1 MNTKTE
7 IPIELLHYLPVR
19 SSSTL
24 EYPFYTFLYVT
35 HGTVDID
42 LGNEFYT
49 YRINDLLLLGPNH
62 PAKLRSKENSE
73 IMLLGLTP
81 SFLED
86 HLNMTLFSS
95 CDSTLHPDQDYLPLK
110 RQISLTADLY
120 AKKDDGL
127 FFTLLGSCYMILGE
141 LQRLL
146 DDSRAP
152 EASESKYMNRVRAI
166 ADYIDQHYTEPLT
179 LPDLAKE
186 FYLTPQ
192 YLSAFFRENF
202 HTTFKNY
209 LNDQRLFYS
218 LRDLRS
224 SHLSI
229 SEIAILNGFSSFSAY
244 RKNFSRKYGI
254 TPSEFRSNYLKEQKF
269 PHLSDH
275 NGSGQST
282 YKDSADSI
290 SESISFKMTDA
301 TEKFTRKD
309 KILNIG
315 SVLNLQS
322 QDFRQRLSEIFHKF
336 GFRYIRIM
344 GMVSTSFL
352 PAMLPDYI
360 VNFQSLDTCLDFLYG
375 QKMIPFIELTRHQF
389 NFMFQDKEGFRA
401 NFIQRSDRWFH
412 LLETFLSH
420 ISTMWPQNWL
430 RQWRFEMWMTPSDS
444 AQHYTDD
451 FLRVQTLIQKYI
463 PGALIGGPGYIRC
476 LTPEEPDEIFS
487 VMKKKDIRPGFISA
501 YLTCYDYFTEDGSTR
516 PSSRCRVSPDPD
528 YPART
533 ARKLYQS
540 AKSHFHDTPFYITE
554 WTSVYYPELPIAYS
568 RFQAV
573 FFLKTQKEIN
583 PWCDLS
589 GYWLFSDMK
598 KYLPNF
604 ASSSPYIFGQ
614 GLLTADFRPTAAYYA
629 DLMIRGLGDE
639 VYSSGKN
646 YLVCRKGPGHYQIL
660 CYHYQHFLSQN
671 SAELADDPTG
681 NSIYEIFRKSP
692 SLNMQIELSDLEPG
706 IYKVQRARINWRNGC
721 PCDMLEGEFRHSNL
735 PLFEFLEKTR
745 DINGH
750 PLSEGEVSMPEYRTV
765 FLRSDGKLHLT
776 SYLSPHDI
784 IFWNVIRQV

>member
-1 MNTKTE
+1 VISKTE

-19 SSSTL
+19 SGSTIQ
-24 EYPFYTFLYVT
+24 YPFYTFLYIT
-35 HGTVDID
+35 HGLVEID
-42 LGNEFYT
+42 RGNDFHSYQK
-49 YRINDLLLLGPNH
+49 NDLLLLAPNR
-62 PAKLRSKENSE
+62 PANLKCREESE
-73 IMLLGLTP
+73 IMILGLRP

-110 RQISLTADLY
+110 RQLSLTADLY
-120 AKKDDGL
+120 AKKDAGL
-127 FFTLLGSCYMILGE
+127 SYTLLGSCYMILGE

-152 EASESKYMNRVRAI
+152 EASENKYMNRVRAI

-224 SHLSI
+224 SHMSI
-229 SEIAILNGFSSFSAY
+229 SEIAIVNGFSSFSAY
-244 RKNFSRKYGI
+244 RKNFTRKYGI
-254 TPSEFRSNYLKEQKF
+254 TPSEFRSNYMKEQKF
-269 PHLSDH
+269 PHLSD
-275 NGSGQST
+275 NSTAQSS
-282 YKDSADSI
+282 YKDSGDSI
-290 SESISFKMTDA
+290 SESVSIKMTDHA
-301 TEKFTRKD
+301 EKFQRKD

-315 SVLNLQS
+315 SILNLQS
-322 QDFRQRLSEIFHKF
+322 QDFRKKLAETFQKF
-336 GFRYIRIM
+336 DFRYVRIM

-352 PAMLPDYI
+352 PAMLPDYSI
-360 VNFQSLDTCLDFLYG
+360 NFQNLDTSLYYIFS
-375 QKMIPFIELTRHQF
+375 QKMIPFVELTRHQF
-389 NFMFQDKEGFRA
+389 NFMLQDKDSFRA
-401 NFIQRSDRWFH
+401 NFIQRSERWFH
-412 LLETFLSH
+412 LLEAFLVH
-420 ISTMWPQNWL
+420 ISSMWPQNWL
-430 RQWRFEMWMTPSDS
+430 RKWKFELWMSPSDS
-444 AQHYTDD
+444 AQRYADD
-451 FLRVQTLIQKYI
+451 FLRIQKLIQKYI
-463 PGALIGGPGYIRC
+463 PGAAVGGPGYIRC
-476 LTPEEPDEIFS
+476 LTPQTPDEILAALQ
-487 VMKKKDIRPGFISA
+487 KKNIRPGFISV
-501 YLTCYDYFTEDGSTR
+501 YLTSYDYFTEDGSTK
-516 PSSRCRVSPDPD
+516 PSSRCRISPDPD

-533 ARKLYQS
+533 ARKLY
-540 AKSHFHDTPFYITE
+540 KFTKLHYPDTPFYITE

-573 FFLKTQKEIN
+573 FLLKTQKEIS

-589 GYWLFSDMK
+589 GYWLFCDMQ
-598 KYLPNF
+598 KYLPSF
-604 ASSSPYIFGQ
+604 GSASPYILGQ
-614 GLLTADFRPTAAYYA
+614 GLLMADLRPTAAYYA
-629 DLMIRGLGDE
+629 YLMVRDLGEEL
-639 VYSSGKN
+639 YSSGKN
-646 YLVCRKGPGHYQIL
+646 YMVCRKGKGHYQIL
-660 CYHYQHFLSQN
+660 SYHYQHFLSQN
-671 SAELADDPTG
+671 AAELADG
-681 NSIYEIFRKSP
+681 SEERGIYEIFRDGS

-721 PCDMLEGEFRHSNL
+721 PYDVLEGEFRHSNL
-735 PLFEFLEKTR
+735 PLSEFLEKAR

-750 PLSEGEVSMPEYRTV
+750 PLTEGEVSLPEYRTV
-765 FLRSDGKLHLT
+765 YLRSEGSLLLT